1 MTFYE
6 LIKRV
11 YWALDEWIASSL
23 GLDDYYGADE
33 EEDDEAVNDDENEED
48 DAQEEE
54 VVADEEEDVDD
65 AYDDMYKYHDHQAWI
80 WIDCA
85 IAQNY

>member
-23 GLDDYYGADE
+23 GLGDYYGADE
-33 EEDDEAVNDDENEED
+33 EEDEEPDEVDEVDNEDDDEEVDEVED
-48 DAQEEE
+48 DE
-54 VVADEEEDVDD
+54 VEADEDD
-65 AYDDMYKYHDHQAWI
+65 GYDDMYKYHDHQA
-80 WIDCA
+80 
-85 IAQNY
+85 

>member
-23 GLDDYYGADE
+23 GLGDYYGAD
-33 EEDDEAVNDDENEED
+33 DDEDVDED
-48 DAQEEE
+48 K
-54 VVADEEEDVDD
+54 ADEEPEEVDEDEEEIVLEDEHD
-65 AYDDMYKYHDHQAWI
+65 AMYKYHDPQA
-80 WIDCA
+80 
-85 IAQNY
+85 

>member
-23 GLDDYYGADE
+23 GLGDYYGADE
-33 EEDDEAVNDDENEED
+33 EDEDEEVEEDAVDEEPEEADEDDEDNDAADED
-48 DAQEEE
+48 DG
-54 VVADEEEDVDD
+54 
-65 AYDDMYKYHDHQAWI
+65 YDDMYKYHDHQA
-80 WIDCA
+80 
-85 IAQNY
+85 

>member
-23 GLDDYYGADE
+23 GLGDYYGAD
-33 EEDDEAVNDDENEED
+33 DDEDV
-48 DAQEEE
+48 
-54 VVADEEEDVDD
+54 DEEEIDLDD
-65 AYDDMYKYHDHQAWI
+65 EHDAMYKYHDHQA
-80 WIDCA
+80 
-85 IAQNY
+85 

>member
-23 GLDDYYGADE
+23 GLGDYYGAD
-33 EEDDEAVNDDENEED
+33 DEAEVENE
-48 DAQEEE
+48 
-54 VVADEEEDVDD
+54 ADEEEEDENVENEDEDEDNDVADEDD
-65 AYDDMYKYHDHQAWI
+65 GYDDMYKYHDHQA
-80 WIDCA
+80 
-85 IAQNY
+85 